1 MSGRKDDDGKS
12 QWSTRAQGGG
22 YEEEEGE
29 GGTQLETSRFTKTIE
44 GAEKRVLSKS
54 GTSTMNRARQMFLLD
69 QLKKPTPNPEGQ
81 DGPRMSR
88 SDSFGS
94 VESASRF
101 AKGQGSRSV
110 QSASKPKAK
119 PKPKQAAGGHK
130 SQSKHQNTRKTGS
143 GRKSRVK
150 SRTQGSRGRPHGSR
164 SEETNEL
171 RGSVGRLTK
180 TNRAVSSALGQQ
192 FLHRIR
198 EMGMNTFWT
207 LSGLV
212 RDKSV
217 NENVGLHL
225 SVKWVRDLSQIVKS
239 LHSENDFHGSIN
251 AERILLDRNLKVYL
265 ESPGGVRM
273 MNFSSDVVR
282 NEFMEKRKL
291 ADILAL
297 GIALLEVIVGRE
309 ISTHFCSNLF
319 SVREHF
325 LTMVKQPQKKMD
337 ELSSQI
343 VEEINEAFEDTEASV
358 EVKEFCIRTVT
369 RHDHTRMTAE
379 DAYAWLSGLVDR
391 IEAVPPKDSVPHV
404 LRILLISDH
413 LPRKKGPA
421 LIHTKEEAPKPRKT
435 LVKNVKKKPHKSG
448 YMSDESHYVPGKQE
462 EKPQKKIKTRNAKNR
477 LSMFL
482 QETYQQRLEE
492 EMVRSQQEQKAK
504 EEAGA
509 RERSRSQDKD
519 YRRVLA
525 TLHKDLDMEEVLKE
539 IKWSG
544 KERKAIEQMKK
555 VQELD
560 PEDIAKRFERQE
572 RLSVNMVSALI
583 AQADKSLRE
592 EPNNVQLRGG
602 AIIVGDIHGQFF
614 DLRNLF
620 AIAGTPGTYNE
631 DGSEKT
637 FIFLGDYVDRGKFS
651 CEVLF
656 YLFALKVRY
665 PAHVW
670 LIRGNHESRATSGYF
685 GFKRECQA
693 KYGLSVFNQ
702 CCDAFQ
708 AMPLACTVTTSVGKF
723 FCVHGGISPNVT
735 SVHQFTEFDRFN
747 DPDISGFL
755 CDVLWADPVELKDD
769 DEEENYKQALGEYYS
784 NPLRGCSYRFGLAAV
799 NKFLKDN
806 DLLALVRAHQV
817 QAEGYYFHYFQD
829 VLGTEITSAGQLKE
843 IDNKMPP
850 VITVF
855 SAPNYQGTYGN
866 KAAILTLLNEGPSKS
881 KNPKDTLVPLS
892 FDAVEEPPLVKLI
905 DEQRRQVDAIETN
918 IPYMPTSF
926 DDFVAKAYELE
937 KGDNLELLQP
947 HKDRQKSTTG
957 DRRRSKKLVKAV
969 DVAAKKHNFQAHSA
983 PSFRQLKGLG
993 DDPKEWGTVASRIQ
1007 QYQKAAKLDRL
1018 SEINPLVKAKKLEE
1032 AKEKLE
1038 DMNELQKKLP
1048 SNISIEETK
1057 KRSSMRLLRAHKQNE
1072 DGKVTFTKAEL
1083 QSLQALFLIVD
1094 SGEKGH
1100 LDITDLVAWSE
1111 DEESISQGEAREC
1124 ISILDFDGDGVIGFE
1139 DFMVFAA
1146 YIKKLWLEQMMKEQL
1161 EFIQG
1166 RKLGN
1171 Q

>member
-1 MSGRKDDDGKS
+1 MVC
-12 QWSTRAQGGG
+12 
-22 YEEEEGE
+22 
-29 GGTQLETSRFTKTIE
+29 F
-44 GAEKRVLSKS
+44 V
-54 GTSTMNRARQMFLLD
+54 
-69 QLKKPTPNPEGQ
+69 
-81 DGPRMSR
+81 
-88 SDSFGS
+88 
-94 VESASRF
+94 V
-101 AKGQGSRSV
+101 
-110 QSASKPKAK
+110 
-119 PKPKQAAGGHK
+119 
-130 SQSKHQNTRKTGS
+130 
-143 GRKSRVK
+143 
-150 SRTQGSRGRPHGSR
+150 
-164 SEETNEL
+164 
-171 RGSVGRLTK
+171 
-180 TNRAVSSALGQQ
+180 AVSSALGQQ
-192 FLHRIR
+192 FLHKIR
-198 EMGMNTFWT
+198 EMGMNTFWP

-217 NENVGLHL
+217 NENIGRHL
-225 SVKWVRDLSQIVKS
+225 SLRFIRDLSQIVKS
-239 LHSENDFHGSIN
+239 LHGENDFHGSIN
-251 AERILLDRNLKVYL
+251 SERILLDRNLKVYL

-273 MNFSSDVVR
+273 MGFSSDVVK
-282 NEFMEKRKL
+282 NEFMEKRKH

-297 GIALLEVIVGRE
+297 GIALLEVMVGRE
-309 ISTHFCSNLF
+309 IGAHFCSNLF
-319 SVREHF
+319 AVREHF
-325 LTMVKQPQKKMD
+325 LTMVKQPQKKLD
-337 ELSSQI
+337 ELSSLM
-343 VEEINEAFEDTEASV
+343 VEEINEAFDDTDAPV

-369 RHDHTRMTAE
+369 RNDHTRMTAE
-379 DAYAWLSGLVDR
+379 EAHAWLSGLVDR

-421 LIHTKEEAPKPRKT
+421 LIQTKEEEPRPRKPT
-435 LVKNVKKKPHKSG
+435 LTKTKKKAHKSG
-448 YMSDESHYVPGKQE
+448 YMSDESHYVPAKAE
-462 EKPQKKIKTRNAKNR
+462 DKLPQAKKIKTRKAKNR

-482 QETYQQRLEE
+482 QETYQERLEQ
-492 EMVRSQQEQKAK
+492 EMARSQQEERKRQ
-504 EEAGA
+504 EEET
-509 RERSRSQDKD
+509 RERSRSQDRD
-519 YRRVLA
+519 YRSVLA
-525 TLHKDLDMEEVLKE
+525 TLHQDLDMDAVLKE
-539 IKWSG
+539 IKWTG

-560 PEDIAKRFERQE
+560 PEDIAQRFERQE
-572 RLSVNMVSALI
+572 RLSVTMVSALI
-583 AQADKSLRE
+583 TQADKSLRE

-620 AIAGTPGTYNE
+620 TIAGTPGSYNE
-631 DGSEKT
+631 DGTEKT

-693 KYGLSVFNQ
+693 KYGLSVFNK

-708 AMPLACTVTTSVGKF
+708 AMPLACTVTTAVGKF

-735 SVHQFTEFDRFN
+735 SLHQFTEFDRFN

-769 DEEENYKQALGEYYS
+769 DEEENYKQALGEYFS
-784 NPLRGCSYRFGLAAV
+784 NPLRGCSYRFGLSAV

-806 DLLALVRAHQV
+806 GLLALVRAHQV

-829 VLGTEITSAGQLKE
+829 VLGTEITSAGQLQE

-866 KAAILTLLNEGPSKS
+866 KAAILTLLNNGPGKS

-892 FDAVEEPPLVKLI
+892 FEAVEEPPLVKLI

-937 KGDNLELLQP
+937 KGDNLDLIKP
-947 HKDRQKSTTG
+947 HKERQASTTG
-957 DRRRSKKLVKAV
+957 DRRRSKKLEKGVG
-969 DVAAKKHNFQAHSA
+969 VAAKKHNFQAHSA

-993 DDPKEWGTVASRIQ
+993 DDPKEWSSVASRIN

-1018 SEINPLVKAKKLEE
+1018 SEINPLVKAKKMEE

-1057 KRSSMRLLRAHKQNE
+1057 KRSSMRLLRAHKANE
-1072 DGKVTFTKAEL
+1072 TGKVTFTKAEL

-1094 SGEKGH
+1094 NGEKGY
-1100 LDITDLVAWSE
+1100 LDVADLVAWSE
-1111 DEESISQGEAREC
+1111 DEETISQGEAREC
-1124 ISILDFDGDGVIGFE
+1124 ISILDFDGDGAIGFE
-1139 DFMVFAA
+1139 DYMVFAA

-1161 EFIQG
+1161 EMIQNRSKG
-1166 RKLGN
+1166 QL
-1171 Q
+1171 